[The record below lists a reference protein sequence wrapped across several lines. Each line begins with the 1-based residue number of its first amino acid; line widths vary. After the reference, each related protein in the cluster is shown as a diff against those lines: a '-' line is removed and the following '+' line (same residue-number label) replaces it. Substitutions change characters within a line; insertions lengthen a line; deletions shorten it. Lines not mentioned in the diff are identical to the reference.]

1 MTLPEIQ
8 ENVPLGPRTT
18 LGVGGPARCFA
29 SAASED
35 ELRGALAWA
44 GERGLPAFVLG
55 GGSNLVVSD
64 AGFEG
69 LVVRVDVRGI
79 EAVPNGDVVHVTAGA
94 GEDWDGF
101 VRHAV
106 ARGWQGVECLAGIPG
121 GVGGTP
127 VQNVGA
133 YGQEVADTIVR
144 VRALDRQQGGTV
156 RDLDAAQCG
165 FAYRRSRFNTDEMGR
180 WAILSVTY
188 ALRPGASPAIKYA

>member
-29 SAASED
+29 SAASEE

-79 EAVPNGDVVHVTAGA
+79 EA
-94 GEDWDGF
+94 
-101 VRHAV
+101 
-106 ARGWQGVECLAGIPG
+106 
-121 GVGGTP
+121 
-127 VQNVGA
+127 
-133 YGQEVADTIVR
+133 
-144 VRALDRQQGGTV
+144 
-156 RDLDAAQCG
+156 
-165 FAYRRSRFNTDEMGR
+165 
-180 WAILSVTY
+180 
-188 ALRPGASPAIKYA
+188 